1 MPVSIISACKNR
13 AKALAVSMASWM
25 QHDEVDEII
34 VTNWNSDNPIDHL
47 TVLSEKI
54 KIINVK
60 NEPYFNQPQPLN
72 LAASLVNTEYL
83 LKLDCD
89 HILNPYFNFFEF
101 HKIKEDS
108 FISGSNSL
116 LTGMDFDFL
125 HPLWGLLYLKTEIFK
140 KLGGYNENMGK
151 YYAVEDDELA
161 VRLISY
167 GLDPILIDI
176 QKLSALH
183 FPHTNKERV
192 KNFESFESISQI
204 LSEFG
209 KDFVGE
215 ELYNYM
221 VKLCKEKN
229 HNVYPV
235 SARMMEILN
244 FIESD
249 EKFDKEKQKK
259 TIESVDWYSEP
270 IYKWKVT
277 QVNDQIYEA
286 VKV

>member
-1 MPVSIISACKNR
+1 MSISIITACKNR
-13 AKALAVSMASWM
+13 SKALAISVSSWM
-25 QHDEVDEII
+25 QFDEVDEII
-34 VTNWNSDNPIDHL
+34 ITNWNSDDPIDHL
-47 TVLSEKI
+47 TVWDKKV

-60 NEPYFNQPQPLN
+60 DETYFNQPQPLN
-72 LAASLVNTEYL
+72 LAASLVKSDYI

-89 HILNPYFNFFEF
+89 HLFNPYFNFFDF
-101 HKIKEDS
+101 HQIQENS
-108 FISGSNSL
+108 FITGSNSL
-116 LTGMDFDFL
+116 LKGMDFDFL
-125 HPLWGLLYLKTEIFK
+125 HPLWGLLYVSTETFRK
-140 KLGGYNENMGK
+140 VGGYNENMGK

-167 GLDPILIDI
+167 GLTPILIDA

-183 FPHTNKERV
+183 IPHTNKDRV

-229 HNVYPV
+229 HNVYPT

-249 EKFDKEKQKK
+249 EKFDKEKQKE
-259 TIESVDWYSEP
+259 TINSIEWYSKP
-270 IYKWKVT
+270 LYKWEIT
-277 QVNDQIYEA
+277 QINDQIYEA
-286 VKV
+286 VKI